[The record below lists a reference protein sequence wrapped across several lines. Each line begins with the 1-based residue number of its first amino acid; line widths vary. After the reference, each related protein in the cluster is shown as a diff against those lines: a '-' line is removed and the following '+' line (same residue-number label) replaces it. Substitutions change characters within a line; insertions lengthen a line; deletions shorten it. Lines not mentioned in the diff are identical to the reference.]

1 MNGRATAAI
10 IGNSL
15 LGGLLAIAAVA
26 RADTYGR
33 QERARITGPV
43 NSIEV
48 VARLDGGVTQSSLH
62 AVGVKY
68 FNRGG
73 TTWVRFTIDNGSV
86 LPGNRVTLEREVLK
100 DVKLKQR
107 GGGIEHRPL
116 VRLGYCI
123 GRMAMDSEVSVT
135 DRSGYTAPLVIGAAD
150 LQKLGS
156 VDSAREYTREP
167 DCADQPP
174 VAAPAAAVS
183 APAPARRS
191 RLSELL
197 PSDAPPV
204 TPAPPAAS
212 RFSCDGRQHC
222 SQMSSRAEAE
232 FFVRNCPNTKMDG
245 DHDGIPCEN
254 DSRW

>member
-15 LGGLLAIAAVA
+15 LGGLLTITAVA
-26 RADTYGR
+26 RADTFGR
-33 QERARITGPV
+33 QERVRIAGPV

-48 VARLDGGVTQSSLH
+48 VARLDGSVTQSSLH

-68 FNRGG
+68 FNRDGK
-73 TTWVRFTIDNGSV
+73 TWVRFTIDNGSV

-123 GRMAMDSEVSVT
+123 GRMAMDSDVSLS
-135 DRSGYTAPLVIGAAD
+135 DRSGYTAPLVIGTAD

-156 VDSAREYTREP
+156 VDTAREYTREP
-167 DCADQPP
+167 DCAGAGPIQ
-174 VAAPAAAVS
+174 PAAQ
-183 APAPARRS
+183 
-191 RLSELL
+191 LK
-197 PSDAPPV
+197 
-204 TPAPPAAS
+204 
-212 RFSCDGRQHC
+212 
-222 SQMSSRAEAE
+222 SS
-232 FFVRNCPNTKMDG
+232 G
-245 DHDGIPCEN
+245 
-254 DSRW
+254 